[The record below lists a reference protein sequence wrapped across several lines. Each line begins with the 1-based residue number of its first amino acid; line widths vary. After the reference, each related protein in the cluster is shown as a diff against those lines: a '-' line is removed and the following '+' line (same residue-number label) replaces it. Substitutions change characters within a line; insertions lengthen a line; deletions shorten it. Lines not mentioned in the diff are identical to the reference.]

1 MLVSFDIDGTLEV
14 GEPPGPVK
22 IDMVRR
28 LALKGWLV
36 GSCSDRTVAF
46 QKQMWKL
53 QGITPKFT
61 VLKHRLSDVK
71 ITFPLE
77 ECYHVGDTDVDR
89 MYSESSGFVFV
100 ESGLAERWI
109 SGL

>member
-1 MLVSFDIDGTLEV
+1 MRILQLFKLVMQMVFLLDIQIME
-14 GEPPGPVK
+14 
-22 IDMVRR
+22 
-28 LALKGWLV
+28 
-36 GSCSDRTVAF
+36 
-46 QKQMWKL
+46 MWKL
-53 QGITPKFT
+53 QGIAPKFT

-71 ITFPLE
+71 IIFPLE

-100 ESGLAERWI
+100 ESGLAETWI